1 MLVWQQNDSCL
12 GTDGAQTL
20 VSKSIMSLID
30 KICQGKLLLLLFF
43 EEKKKSFENHC
54 IGFTSQNFGSRG
66 TAAVASVRSPAAAPC
81 QSQLQPDPEGTRC
94 WPEPRQ
100 TLVGLLGEQI

>member
-43 EEKKKSFENHC
+43 EEKKKVLK
-54 IGFTSQNFGSRG
+54 T
-66 TAAVASVRSPAAAPC
+66 TV
-81 QSQLQPDPEGTRC
+81 L
-94 WPEPRQ
+94 
-100 TLVGLLGEQI
+100 GLLHKILVAGALQQWPL